1 MQTPSV
7 SGTILIV
14 SLAGLAVGCASGN
27 TRVAPREDESTVSAE
42 DIQKNPNLPIERILQ
57 AKSPGLQIRRADD
70 GSLIV
75 LLRGA
80 HSFTGTDAP
89 LYVVDGL
96 SFKPGRD
103 GVLSGIDPHNIES
116 ITVVRGSEAALYGI
130 EGMNGVIVISMK
142 RPVKRV
148 R

>member
-1 MQTPSV
+1 MPS
-7 SGTILIV
+7 
-14 SLAGLAVGCASGN
+14 SLVPATLLVVVLSELALGCASGSA
-27 TRVAPREDESTVSAE
+27 RVSEREEESTVSAE
-42 DIQKNPNLPIERILQ
+42 DIEKNPNVPIERILQ
-57 AKSPGLQIRRADD
+57 AKSPGLQIKRADD

-89 LYVVDGL
+89 LYVVDGMN
-96 SFKPGRD
+96 FRPGPD

-116 ITVVRGSEAALYGI
+116 IKVVRGSEAALYGI
-130 EGMNGVIVISMK
+130 EGMNGVIVIATK
-142 RPVKRV
+142 KPVKRV